1 MRKLRV
7 LLVTLLLPMAAAA
20 CSSFGMLGAML
31 GSQVT
36 FTQPQ
41 LQHALDGHFPR
52 RYERLGGLVTLDLTE
67 PTLSIPYN
75 ANRLRLEFDVTL
87 GASGRRSARG
97 HLALSSGLR
106 YDPATRGLHLHEP
119 VIEALDVDGPGAAV
133 DATGAEL
140 LQAWLADYARQ
151 EPVYRLS
158 DSLVER
164 IAGRR
169 IDSTTIRDGV
179 VVLNLG
185 Q

>member
-7 LLVTLLLPMAAAA
+7 LLVTLLLPVVAAG
-20 CSSFGMLGAML
+20 CSSLGMLGAML

-41 LQHALDGHFPR
+41 LQHALDSHFPR
-52 RYERLGGLVTLDLTE
+52 RFEHLGGLATLDLTE

-75 ANRLRLEFDVTL
+75 ADRLRLEFDVTL
-87 GASGRRSARG
+87 AAAGRRGTRG
-97 HLALSSGLR
+97 HFALSSGLR

-119 VIEALDVDGPGAAV
+119 VIEVLDVDGPGSGV
-133 DATGAEL
+133 EATGGEL

-164 IAGRR
+164 IAERR
-169 IDSTTIRDGV
+169 IDSTAIRNGV